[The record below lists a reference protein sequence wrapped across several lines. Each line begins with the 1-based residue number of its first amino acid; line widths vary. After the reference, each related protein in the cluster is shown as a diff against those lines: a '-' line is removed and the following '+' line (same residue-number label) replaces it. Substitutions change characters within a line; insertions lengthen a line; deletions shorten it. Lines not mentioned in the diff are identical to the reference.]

1 MRKKQAQFIV
11 VFLFSMIFFAS
22 ASSITF
28 AQTISPQNSPISAFL
43 DKTFLQ
49 NVAVTVL
56 SAVLA
61 FLGGYALA
69 NISKKSGSGK
79 RLSYSL
85 GIETGL
91 VNIEKNIKQKVKVL
105 YENKEIINLSNI
117 RFDIENAG
125 NSVIKSQEIRFEFS
139 PESRIL
145 DFYFDPQPLP
155 EMKVEQVRDPGL
167 RDFERKCKIG
177 HIEKGQKLGMRF
189 IVTSDSEVKL
199 TPHPYNESGDVEF
212 LSRSTTKT
220 LSQREQVAKFLTLL
234 IMYFVIPPVFSLF
247 SLSPFSES
255 IAGVVRLVILL
266 VLFRFI
272 VPFSEVIAELISTWL
287 NPEYKDRQSLS
298 LTDVE
303 VGGDLNIGDVN
314 RITR

>member
-1 MRKKQAQFIV
+1 V
-11 VFLFSMIFFAS
+11 VFLFSIIFFAS

-28 AQTISPQNSPISAFL
+28 AQTIPSQNSTVNTFF
-43 DKTFLQ
+43 DKTFSQ

-69 NISKKSGSGK
+69 GISTKSGSGK

-85 GIETGL
+85 DIETGL
-91 VNIEKNIKQKVKVL
+91 VNIEKNIKQRVKIL
-105 YENKEIINLSNI
+105 YENKEVINLSNL
-117 RFDIENAG
+117 RFDIENTG
-125 NSVIKSQEIRFEFS
+125 NSVVKSQEIRFEFS
-139 PESRIL
+139 SEARIL

-155 EMKVEQVRDPGL
+155 EMKVEQISDPGL
-167 RDFERKCKIG
+167 REFERKCRIG

-189 IVTSDSEVKL
+189 IVTSDSEIKL
-199 TPHPYNESGDVEF
+199 IPHPYNENGDVEF

-220 LSQREQVAKFLTLL
+220 LSEREQVANFLTLL

-272 VPFSEVIAELISTWL
+272 VPFSEVIAELIAT
-287 NPEYKDRQSLS
+287 
-298 LTDVE
+298 
-303 VGGDLNIGDVN
+303 
-314 RITR
+314 